1 MLLRRASLPERA
13 RRARTRTGRLVIIQG
28 RGNEVNTRV
37 RVSGG
42 RARGGQ
48 SEGMRRTPG
57 EAEALDEKPRS
68 VYEIVTRQM
77 LEQVKED
84 VKEVK
89 ERVNTLLWVVVGA
102 VVMEV
107 VVRVLA

>member
-1 MLLRRASLPERA
+1 VR
-13 RRARTRTGRLVIIQG
+13 QG
-28 RGNEVNTRV
+28 RGKAVNTRV

-42 RARGGQ
+42 GGRARSGQ
-48 SEGMRRTPG
+48 PEGTRRASG